1 VALKLH
7 NTLTGTKDL
16 FEPLEPG
23 HVGMYTCGPTVW
35 NFAHVGNL
43 RAFLF
48 YDLLRRHLQVDAYRL
63 NHVMNVTDIDD
74 RILDQAM
81 HAGMTIGEYVK
92 PYLAAFFED
101 MAALRAQPAEHYP
114 RATEHIDDMIAM
126 ISALL
131 GNGHAYIADGDVY
144 FRIASF
150 PSYGALSRLDRSGLR
165 AGTRVAADKY
175 DKESVSDFA
184 LWKKAQLGDEQLGA
198 AWDAPFGRGRPGW
211 HIECSAMSKR
221 YLGDTFDIHCGGIDL
236 MFPHHENEIAQ
247 SEAANHKPF
256 ARVWL
261 HSEHLAEASG
271 EKMSKSA
278 GGFTTLRDLVAAGHD
293 PLAVRFFLIANAHY
307 RARIRLSDE
316 ALHAAAEQVRRLRD
330 FAGRVRRSIP
340 APQGG
345 VTGAGS
351 ARPGTLRG
359 DVPPQQGGVT
369 GAGSARPGAL
379 RGDVPHQID
388 DEALV
393 QRVATVR
400 AGYKEALDDDLNLPQ
415 GIGLVFEL
423 IREANAALDESRVGE
438 RGYSELLALMD
449 EVDAHVD
456 VIGAEEPGLAE
467 EVERLIAEREA
478 ARAARDFARADGLR
492 DELRERGIALED
504 SKEGVRWKRI
514 RVGTE

>member
-7 NTLTGTKDL
+7 NTLTGTKEL

-23 HVGMYTCGPTVW
+23 RVGMYTCGPTVW
-35 NFAHVGNL
+35 NFAHIGNL

-48 YDLLRRHLQVDAYRL
+48 YDLLRRHLLVDGYRL
-63 NHVMNVTDIDD
+63 THVMNITDIDD

-81 HAGMTIGEYVK
+81 HAETTIGDYVK

-101 MAALRAQPAEHYP
+101 MAAMRAQPAEHYP
-114 RATEHIDDMIAM
+114 RATEHIDEMVAM
-126 ISALL
+126 ISTLL
-131 GNGHAYIADGDVY
+131 EGENAYVAEGDVY

-150 PSYGALSRLDRSGLR
+150 PAYGALSRLDRAGLR
-165 AGTRVAADKY
+165 AGTRVATDKY

-184 LWKKAQLGDEQLGA
+184 LWKKAQPGDETLGA

-278 GGFTTLRDLVAAGHD
+278 GGFTTMRDLVAAGHD
-293 PLAVRFFLIANAHY
+293 PLAIRFFLIANAHY
-307 RARIRLSDE
+307 RARIRLSND

-330 FAGRVRRSIP
+330 FADRLKRSSP
-340 APQGG
+340 SKNEDA
-345 VTGAGS
+345 
-351 ARPGTLRG
+351 
-359 DVPPQQGGVT
+359 
-369 GAGSARPGAL
+369 
-379 RGDVPHQID
+379 
-388 DEALV
+388 ALV
-393 QRVATVR
+393 HRIAAVR
-400 AGYKEALDDDLNLPQ
+400 AGYKEAVDDDLNLPQ

-423 IREANAALDESRVGE
+423 IREANAALDEGKVGN
-438 RGYSELLALMD
+438 SAHAALLALMD
-449 EVDAHVD
+449 EVDAHLD
-456 VIGAEEPGLAE
+456 VIGADEPGLAE

-478 ARAARDFARADGLR
+478 ARAGRDFARADRLR

-504 SKEGVRWKRI
+504 SKEGVRWKRV

>member
-7 NTLTGTKDL
+7 NTLSGAKGA
-16 FEPLEPG
+16 FEPLERG

-48 YDLLRRHLQVDAYRL
+48 YDLLRRHLQVAGYRV
-63 NHVMNVTDIDD
+63 NHVMNLTDIDD

-81 HAGMTIGEYVK
+81 HAQTTIAEYVK
-92 PYLAAFFED
+92 PYSTAFFED

-114 RATEHIDDMIAM
+114 RATEHIGEMVAM
-126 ISALL
+126 ITALL
-131 GNGHAYIADGDVY
+131 EHEYAYVADGDVY

-150 PSYGALSRLDRSGLR
+150 PSYGALSRLDRTGPQR
-165 AGTRVAADKY
+165 ARVAADKY

-184 LWKKAQLGDEQLGA
+184 LWKKAQPGDEVLGA

-247 SEAANHKPF
+247 SEAANQKPF

-278 GGFTTLRDLVAAGHD
+278 GGFTTLRDLLAAGHD

-307 RARIRLSDE
+307 RSRIRLSAD
-316 ALHAAAEQVRRLRD
+316 ALRAAAEQVRRLRD
-330 FAGRVRRSIP
+330 FADRVRRSTP
-340 APQGG
+340 AHGE
-345 VTGAGS
+345 
-351 ARPGTLRG
+351 
-359 DVPPQQGGVT
+359 
-369 GAGSARPGAL
+369 
-379 RGDVPHQID
+379 
-388 DEALV
+388 DEALLK
-393 QRVATVR
+393 RIAEVR
-400 AGYKEALDDDLNLPQ
+400 AGYRDALDDDLNLPQ
-415 GIGLVFEL
+415 GVGLAFEL
-423 IREANAALDESRVGE
+423 LREANTALDDGRVGE
-438 RGYSELLALMD
+438 RGRSELLALID
-449 EVDAHVD
+449 DVDAHLD
-456 VIGAEEPGLAE
+456 VVRAEEPGLAD

-478 ARAARDFARADGLR
+478 ARAARDFGRADR
-492 DELRERGIALED
+492 IRQELRGRGIALED
-504 SKEGVRWKRI
+504 SKEGVRWKR
-514 RVGTE
+514 VQAGAD

>member
-7 NTLTGTKDL
+7 NTLTGTKEL
-16 FEPLEPG
+16 FEPLEAD

-35 NFAHVGNL
+35 NFAHIGNL

-48 YDLLRRHLQVDAYRL
+48 YDLLRRHLQVDGYRMT
-63 NHVMNVTDIDD
+63 HVMNITDIDD

-81 HAGMTIGEYVK
+81 HAGTTIGEYVK
-92 PYLAAFFED
+92 PFVTAFVED

-114 RATEHIDDMIAM
+114 RATEHIDEMVAM
-126 ISALL
+126 ISTLL
-131 GNGHAYIADGDVY
+131 EGGNAYIAEGDVY

-150 PSYGALSRLDRSGLR
+150 PAYGALSRLDRAGLR
-165 AGTRVAADKY
+165 AGTRVSTDKY

-184 LWKKAQLGDEQLGA
+184 LWKKAQPGDEALGA

-221 YLGDTFDIHCGGIDL
+221 YLGETFDIHCGGIDL

-247 SEAANHKPF
+247 SEAANHKPL

-261 HSEHLAEASG
+261 HSEHLAELSG

-293 PLAVRFFLIANAHY
+293 PLAIRFFLIANAHY
-307 RARIRLSDE
+307 RARIRLSNE

-330 FAGRVRRSIP
+330 FADRLKRS
-340 APQGG
+340 
-345 VTGAGS
+345 
-351 ARPGTLRG
+351 RPSITE
-359 DVPPQQGGVT
+359 
-369 GAGSARPGAL
+369 
-379 RGDVPHQID
+379 D
-388 DEALV
+388 DSLV
-393 QRVATVR
+393 QRIAAVR
-400 AGYKEALDDDLNLPQ
+400 AGYKAAVDDDLNLPL

-423 IREANAALDESRVGE
+423 IREANAALDAGKVA
-438 RGYSELLALMD
+438 RGGQAALLALME
-449 EVDAHVD
+449 EVDAHLD
-456 VIGAEEPGLAE
+456 VIGADEPGLAE
-467 EVERLIAEREA
+467 EVERLIAEREV
-478 ARAARDFARADGLR
+478 ARAGRDFARADRLR

-504 SKEGVRWKRI
+504 SKEGVRWKRVS
-514 RVGTE
+514 VGTE

>member
-7 NTLTGTKDL
+7 NTLTGAKAA

-23 HVGMYTCGPTVW
+23 HVGIYTCGPTVW

-48 YDLLRRHLQVDAYRL
+48 YDLLRRHLQVDGYRL
-63 NHVMNVTDIDD
+63 VHVMNITDIDD

-81 HAGMTIGEYVK
+81 HAGTTIAEYVK
-92 PYLAAFFED
+92 PYTEAFFED
-101 MAALRAQPAEHYP
+101 MAALRAQPAEHFP
-114 RATEHIDDMIAM
+114 KATEHIDDMVAM

-131 GNGHAYIADGDVY
+131 EQDHAYIADGDVY

-150 PSYGALSRLDRSGLR
+150 PSYGALSHLDRGGLR
-165 AGTRVAADKY
+165 PGARVAQEGGRGQSGPGLEGRPARPPLGGHSPRIRQDKY

-184 LWKKAQLGDEQLGA
+184 LWKKAQPEDERLGA
-198 AWDAPFGRGRPGW
+198 AWEAPFGRGRPGW

-261 HSEHLAEASG
+261 HSEHLADASG

-307 RARIRLSDE
+307 RSRIRLSDE

-330 FAGRVRRSIP
+330 FAGRVRRSSP
-340 APQGG
+340 AEGE
-345 VTGAGS
+345 
-351 ARPGTLRG
+351 
-359 DVPPQQGGVT
+359 
-369 GAGSARPGAL
+369 
-379 RGDVPHQID
+379 
-388 DEALV
+388 DEALL
-393 QRVATVR
+393 QRTADVR
-400 AGYKEALDDDLNLPQ
+400 AGYREALDDDLNLPL

-423 IREANAALDESRVGE
+423 LREANSSLDDGKVGE
-438 RGYSELLALMD
+438 RGLSELLGLIED
-449 EVDAHVD
+449 VDTHIA
-456 VIGAEEPGLAE
+456 VIGADEPGLAQ
-467 EVERLIAEREA
+467 EVERLISEREA
-478 ARAARDFARADGLR
+478 ARAARDFAQADRLR
-492 DELRERGIALED
+492 DELRQRGIALED
-504 SKEGVRWKRI
+504 SKEGVRWKRV
-514 RVGTE
+514 RGPA